1 MPVTLLVAI
10 VSAEHLERKAVF
22 DALTKRGAKPVF
34 GSETILELPVNGL
47 DGVSVV
53 FHSVQSPGKPDRAAS
68 AYQATRDLLG
78 QEKQRFDL
86 AIFVGTAGALDTKQE
101 FPIGQVVIP
110 REVVW
115 APEHPEMAACGG
127 SEADVLRPDDE
138 LIALADDSPA
148 WRSADR
154 LVTVDH
160 VVSTEA
166 ERADLLS
173 LDGKPL
179 VVAMEDA
186 GFLLAARSCRTP
198 AVSVRAVMDHI
209 TDRANEVQKDRN
221 KKRASKA
228 AAGAA
233 IDLAMKYRLTHGF
246 NERYA
251 TSVHKARESKLA
263 EANQESLIE
272 GLIRHVTGDAQ
283 LQLSLTKHD
292 RVDIIGDDV
301 LIEVE
306 RDLRVPA
313 KLAEGLGQ
321 IQRYLDSA
329 HEKGLGVASGFV
341 TDGVEWRYFQRTSDG
356 VHPIGEPFILRA
368 DDADTKRLV
377 GWINDHL
384 GATTEKKS
392 PIPQLIERFLGA
404 KSPTRSGDRL
414 VLADMWN
421 ELAHDPEA
429 QLKRSLWAQSLSTAL
444 GTQFTNSDDLFV
456 DHTYL
461 VLLAELIA
469 NSVVGVNI
477 TSPELDVTR
486 LVTGLEFAE
495 ALRIEGVVEADFFD
509 WPLHSSRAETF
520 IRRLASRV
528 DKFDWSGLEHDA
540 LKYLYES
547 VIDAKTRKALGEY
560 YTPDWL
566 AQRVV
571 AEVVA
576 EPLGHRVLDPACGS
590 GTFVFHSVQRYLDAA
605 EEAGVPIGQAV
616 VDVTR
621 SVYGF
626 DLHPVAVA
634 LARVTYI
641 LAIGTERLGQ
651 RSVTD
656 PLQIPV
662 FMADSLRWDV
672 SDTTGTFD
680 QETFVITVSEHALD
694 GIATFIPGTLEFR
707 FPNRL
712 LDDPAS
718 FDKVVTAMHKFAH
731 NKSRDTK
738 TEETLAKRFMEA
750 GVEPETGEMA
760 TLVGTANNLRSLVE
774 RNLDGIWS
782 YYLRNQARPAW
793 LAAQGADG
801 AGVDYLV
808 GNPPWLSWNSMTG
821 SMQRTF
827 KAMSESRSLWTS
839 GAKNHD
845 LSGFFVARAAE
856 LYLKRGGR
864 FGFVMPEA
872 ILRGRQFKGLRDA
885 SWTPHTGKGRG
896 RQPAEVPV
904 DTVLQDPWNVGTLA
918 ESFPFP
924 SAVLLGRR
932 TEVDEQAGPM
942 PGKALKLSGKDGT
955 GDAILQ
961 ERADNAVATYAS
973 PWASR
978 FRNGAKLSPR
988 VLIFVDSTTPPPG
1001 APQGLRRVTSARS
1014 NLEKKP
1020 WSSLPSRSGS
1030 VEADVIFPVHL
1041 GSTIL
1046 PYRPLTPWSAV
1057 LPIIDGRLDPDAQ
1070 SGLALEWWEESSA
1083 LWEKNRKPSDKKSWA
1098 QRLDYNGQ
1106 LSSQLP
1112 PSQLRVV
1119 YSKSG
1124 EQMAAAI
1131 VTQAGIADETLYWA
1145 TVESPQAARFLV
1157 AVFNSETLRVRTEP
1171 YQPRGLMGA
1180 RHFDKYIFINPIPE
1194 FDVANPLH
1202 RELADLAI
1210 EAEKLAASVDIS
1222 GVNLAGNGFTK
1233 ARRMVRTALDEA
1245 GLAQTIDAKV
1255 AALLDAA
1262 PVGVKP

>member
-1 MPVTLLVAI
+1 MTLLVAVI
-10 VSAEHLERKAVF
+10 SAEHLEREAVF
-22 DALTKRGAKPVF
+22 EALAKRGAKPVF
-34 GSETILELPVNGL
+34 GSERIIELPVNGL

-53 FHSVQSPGKPDRAAS
+53 FHSVQAPGKPHRAAS
-68 AYQATRDLLG
+68 AYRVTRDLLG
-78 QEKQRFDL
+78 EGGPRFDL

-115 APEHPEMAACGG
+115 APGHPEIAACGG
-127 SEADVLRPDDE
+127 SAADVVGPDPD
-138 LIALADDSPA
+138 LVALADDSPV

-160 VVSTEA
+160 VVSTES
-166 ERADLLS
+166 ERVSLLK
-173 LDGKPL
+173 LDAKPL

-186 GFLLAARSCRTP
+186 GFFLAARSCLTP

-209 TDRANEVQKDRN
+209 TDRANEGQKDRN
-221 KKRASKA
+221 KKRAARSA
-228 AAGAA
+228 ADAA

-251 TSVHKARESKLA
+251 TSAHKAREAKQA

-306 RDLRVPA
+306 RDLRVGA
-313 KLAEGLGQ
+313 KLDEGFGQ
-321 IQRYLDSA
+321 IQRYLDRA
-329 HEKGLGVASGFV
+329 HNQGLGVASGFV
-341 TDGVEWRYFQRTSDG
+341 TDGVEWRYFQRTSEG
-356 VHPIGEPFILRA
+356 VHPIGEPFILRD
-368 DDADTKRLV
+368 DDADTRRLV

-384 GATTEKKS
+384 GASTEKKT
-392 PIPQLIERFLGA
+392 PVPQLIERFLGA

-414 VLADMWN
+414 VLADMWK

-477 TSPELDVTR
+477 ADPELDITR
-486 LVTGLEFAE
+486 LVTGAEFAE
-495 ALRIEGVVEADFFD
+495 SLRIEGVVEADFFD

-540 LKYLYES
+540 LKHLYES

-566 AQRVV
+566 ARQVV
-571 AEVVA
+571 AEVVS
-576 EPLGHRVLDPACGS
+576 EPLGHRVLDPSCGS
-590 GTFVFHSVQRYLDAA
+590 GTFVFHAVQRYLDAA

-662 FMADSLRWDV
+662 FLADSLRWDV
-672 SDTTGTFD
+672 SDTTGTFEQD
-680 QETFVITVSEHALD
+680 TLVITVSEHALE
-694 GIATFIPGTLEFR
+694 GIATFLPGTLEFR
-707 FPNRL
+707 FPHRL
-712 LDDPAS
+712 LEDPAS

-731 NKSRDTK
+731 NKNRDTK
-738 TEETLAKRFMEA
+738 TKDTLLRRFKDA
-750 GVEPETGEMA
+750 GVDSESGELA
-760 TLVGTANNLRSLVE
+760 TLVATANNLRSLVE

-793 LAAQGADG
+793 LAAQGAEG

-827 KAMSESRSLWTS
+827 KGMSESRSLWTS
-839 GAKNHD
+839 GARNHD

-864 FGFVMPEA
+864 LGFVMPEA

-885 SWTPHTGKGRG
+885 SWTPHAGKGRG

-904 DTVLQDPWNVGTLA
+904 DVVLQEPWDVGTLA
-918 ESFPFP
+918 ASFPFP

-932 TEVDEQAGPM
+932 TEADEQPGPM
-942 PGKALKLSGKDGT
+942 PGKAIKLSGKDGT
-955 GDAILQ
+955 GEAILQ
-961 ERADNAVATYAS
+961 ERADNAEATYAS

-988 VLIFVDSTTPPPG
+988 VLLFVDCAAPPRG
-1001 APQGLRRVTSARS
+1001 APQGLCRVRSARS
-1014 NLEKKP
+1014 RLEKDP

-1030 VEADVIFPVHL
+1030 MEAEALYRVHL
-1041 GSTIL
+1041 GSTIV

-1057 LPIIDGRLDPDAQ
+1057 LPIVGGRFDPDAQ

-1083 LWEKNRKPSDKKSWA
+1083 LWEQNRKPSDKKSWA
-1098 QRLDYNGQ
+1098 QRIDYFGQ

-1112 PSQLRVV
+1112 LAPYRVV
-1119 YSKSG
+1119 YAKSG
-1124 EQMAAAI
+1124 VQMAAA
-1131 VTQAGIADETLYWA
+1131 VLTQAEVVDEKLYWA
-1145 TVESPQAARFLV
+1145 PAASLDEARFLT
-1157 AVFNSETLRVRTEP
+1157 AVLNSETLRERTEAF
-1171 YQPRGLMGA
+1171 QSQGLFGA
-1180 RHFDKYIFINPIPE
+1180 RDFDKYIFVNPIPE
-1194 FDVANPLH
+1194 FDPANRLH
-1202 RELADLAI
+1202 RELADLAN
-1210 EAEKLAASVDIS
+1210 EAEQLASSVDVS

-1233 ARRMVRTALDEA
+1233 ARGMVREALAAA
-1245 GLAQTIDAKV
+1245 GLARAIDVKV
-1255 AALLDAA
+1255 AELLDTARLGGR
-1262 PVGVKP
+1262 P